1 MHVHVP
7 LSFRRRGVAALAAAA
22 LAAPLML
29 VSSTT
34 ASASPDPAK
43 NGERLAR
50 KLVKRA
56 DADDAKWHLRV
67 FQAIADVSDDNRAAG
82 SQGHELSA
90 WYVGTL
96 LRGAGYAV
104 TYQDFDFTYVETLA
118 EKLSVVSP
126 DAREVPVR
134 LMTYTTST
142 PEGGIEAPVSVVPQD
157 GSTGCEASD
166 FAGGDYAGKIALIQ
180 RGACTFA
187 QKQQNAADA
196 GAAGAIVSNNTEG
209 ELNGTLG
216 GPDAARIPTGG
227 ISQADG
233 AALAAAAADGEVVVN
248 LEVREFQEER
258 TTSNVIAE
266 TRGGDADDTVM
277 LGAHLD
283 GVSEGPGINDNGSGS
298 AGLLEA
304 ALELSRADHRGR
316 HENKVR
322 FAFWSA
328 EELGLLGSEHYVA
341 ELSEAQRQEV
351 ALYLNFDM
359 IASPNHGLFVYD
371 GDDSDGVGAG
381 PGPAGSGEIE
391 AGINGFMES
400 AGYEPRGTDFTGR
413 SDYGPFIEVGIPSG
427 GTFTGAEGVKTPE
440 EAELWGGE
448 AGVAYDPCYH
458 SACDDLDNVDM
469 AAFDANIDVI
479 ADAVGTYAWDTG
491 AVDAAAAKGAGSRAP
506 KPLTSTAPG
515 RNGESGHA
523 HGAHAGCG
531 QVTE

>member
-1 MHVHVP
+1 VHVP

-29 VSSTT
+29 VSSTSAT
-34 ASASPDPAK
+34 ASPDPAK
-43 NGERLAR
+43 KGEQLAR

-56 DADDAKWHLRV
+56 EADDAQWHLRV
-67 FQAIADVSDDNRAAG
+67 FQSLADISDGNRAAG
-82 SQGHELSA
+82 SQGHDLSA

-96 LRGAGYAV
+96 LRGAGYDV
-104 TYQDFDFTYVETLA
+104 SYQEFEFTYVETLA
-118 EKLSVVSP
+118 EELRVVSP

-142 PEGGIEAPVSVVPQD
+142 PEGGIQAPVEVVPED
-157 GSTGCEASD
+157 ETTGCEASD
-166 FAGGDYAGKIALIQ
+166 FAGGDYTGKIALVR
-180 RGACTFA
+180 RGACSFA

-196 GAAGAIVSNNTEG
+196 GAVGAVIYNNTEG

-227 ISQADG
+227 VSQADG
-233 AALAAAAADGEVVVN
+233 EALAAAAAEGEVVVN
-248 LEVREFQEER
+248 LEVRELQEER
-258 TTSNVIAE
+258 TTANVLAE
-266 TRGGDADDTVM
+266 TRGGDADNTVM

-304 ALELSRADHRGR
+304 ALELAHADRHGR

-328 EELGLLGSEHYVA
+328 EELGLIGSEHYVT
-341 ELSEAQRQEV
+341 ELSEAQREDI

-381 PGPAGSGEIE
+381 PGPAGSAEIE
-391 AGINGFMES
+391 AGINGFMDS
-400 AGYEPRGTDFTGR
+400 RGYQPRGTDFTGR

-427 GTFTGAEGVKTPE
+427 GTFTGAEGIKTPE
-440 EAELWGGE
+440 QAELWGGE

-458 SACDDLDNVDM
+458 AACDDLDNISM
-469 AAFDANIDVI
+469 AAFDANVKVI
-479 ADAVGTYAWDTG
+479 ADAVGRYAWDTS
-491 AVDAAAAKGAGSRAP
+491 AVDAAVAQGAAKSSKSLKAGKAERGAE
-506 KPLTSTAPG
+506 
-515 RNGESGHA
+515 GEHSHG
-523 HGAHAGCG
+523 GAHAGCG
-531 QVTE
+531 EVTE